1 MLSLVYRSNKSIQ
14 YVIEQV
20 DKIVA
25 RHPIPRFDGIQFRLQ
40 NADFTTKC
48 YDMHGDAKF

>member
-1 MLSLVYRSNKSIQ
+1 MLSLMYRSNKYIL

-25 RHPIPRFDGIQFRLQ
+25 RHPITRFDGIQFRLQ
-40 NADFTTKC
+40 NADFTIH
-48 YDMHGDAKF
+48 ML